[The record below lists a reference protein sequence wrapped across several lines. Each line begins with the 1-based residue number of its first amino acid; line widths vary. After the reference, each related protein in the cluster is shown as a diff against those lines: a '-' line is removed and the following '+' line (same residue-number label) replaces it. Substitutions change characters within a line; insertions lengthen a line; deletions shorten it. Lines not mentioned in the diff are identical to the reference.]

1 MNHPPNYSSHR
12 ELLEY
17 IIEHG
22 GEVASARIQE
32 TLLNEAM
39 LLEREQHLGAGRY
52 ERSPERVGYAN
63 GFKPRQLNSRVGSL
77 NLRIPQTRDSNFFP
91 KVLERGCRS
100 ERAFLAAICQMYI
113 QGVSTR
119 KVTDILEALCGF
131 EITSQQ
137 VSNTVKAID
146 EEIKT
151 WRGRALG
158 PTPILFLDAEYE
170 KVRHD
175 GNVQNLAVLTAAGVD
190 EDGNRRILGVSV
202 STGEAEVNW
211 REFLE
216 GLTERGLCGVRLIV
230 SDAHSGL
237 KKATAR
243 SFPGVPWNRCQF
255 HLQQNLMSKVT
266 SLDKRKLVASEVR
279 SILKAP
285 DIKQA
290 EENLFKVVK
299 KYRGKDDLLAD
310 WIEENVP
317 EGLSVLRLGW
327 PDHHQRRLRTN
338 NMLERIYKEVRRRT
352 KVVSIFPNA
361 ASLLRLVSAIFMEI
375 DEDWQS
381 QKVYLDMSDLL
392 SSSP

>member
-1 MNHPPNYSSHR
+1 
-12 ELLEY
+12 
-17 IIEHG
+17 
-22 GEVASARIQE
+22 
-32 TLLNEAM
+32 
-39 LLEREQHLGAGRY
+39 
-52 ERSPERVGYAN
+52 
-63 GFKPRQLNSRVGSL
+63 
-77 NLRIPQTRDSNFFP
+77 
-91 KVLERGCRS
+91 
-100 ERAFLAAICQMYI
+100 MYI

-137 VSNTVKAID
+137 VSNAVKAID
-146 EEIKT
+146 EEIKS
-151 WRGRALG
+151 WRGRSLG

-170 KVRHD
+170 NVRHD
-175 GNVQNLAVLTAAGVD
+175 GSVHNLAVLTAAGVD
-190 EDGNRRILGVSV
+190 EDGKRRILGVSV
-202 STGEAEVNW
+202 SSGEAEVNW

-279 SILKAP
+279 SILKAT

-290 EENLFKVVK
+290 EENLSEVVR

-327 PDHHQRRLRTN
+327 PSHHQRRLRTN

-352 KVVSIFPNA
+352 KVVSIFPNVS
-361 ASLLRLVSAIFMEI
+361 SLLRLVSAIFMEV
-375 DEDWQS
+375 DEDWQN

-392 SSSP
+392 C